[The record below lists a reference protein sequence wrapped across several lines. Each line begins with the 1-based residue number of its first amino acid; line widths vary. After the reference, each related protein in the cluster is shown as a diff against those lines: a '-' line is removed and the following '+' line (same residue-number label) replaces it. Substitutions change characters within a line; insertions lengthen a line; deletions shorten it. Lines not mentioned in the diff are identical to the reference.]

1 MNSPFQLFNN
11 SISKAE
17 SPLIQII
24 TIMHPFTVFRL
35 LVAISLIITFATT
48 IHALPSPSSNLDVD
62 SEALKAR
69 SPLEFRGRAFKNFR
83 RDLSIDSRDIL
94 LNKASDLK
102 RAQRFRAAQ
111 KKKRNVI
118 VENMLPRV
126 GGDAGT
132 TEKSE
137 STPVT
142 PAPSLA

>member
-1 MNSPFQLFNN
+1 
-11 SISKAE
+11 
-17 SPLIQII
+17 
-24 TIMHPFTVFRL
+24 MHPFTVFRL

-83 RDLSIDSRDIL
+83 RDLGIDSRDIL

-111 KKKRNVI
+111 KKKRS

-126 GGDAGT
+126 GSDAGT
-132 TEKSE
+132 TEKFD